1 MANYNKSFNFKNGVQ
16 VDVDKF
22 IVRGSLVGIGT
33 SIPGET
39 FDVVGNVRVAGL
51 VTATNLNVTG
61 VATFNQVSV
70 GSIQLSAS
78 AGVVTATAFYGNGAT
93 LSNLPTSQWVDVDVG
108 LGFTSIYAA
117 GNVGVSTVDPRFSLQ
132 IGANPLDNLPG
143 VGINSNGNIITT
155 GIISATSFFGAGYG
169 ITSLNASNI
178 TGGSLPSTVIPQSLF
193 IGVVTATTFYGT
205 LVGIASTA
213 LSLSGSPNITVSNI
227 TSSNISNSGIITSN
241 LIVSGVSSIGISTV
255 STRLYAESIGVG
267 TNSPSSDIHIRR
279 TSTSKLQVTSD
290 SADAIV
296 AFGRSTTVTGNNGVL
311 RFGNT
316 SGLYPYSTPSSVDII
331 NYAVGNVNSYLHL
344 GASGLGTGA
353 FNWLYGQNLT
363 NLMTLTYD
371 GKLGIGITTPINSLH
386 VVGTSTVTG
395 NSYVGNSL
403 FVNSNLSV
411 NGSFSFG
418 GVTLGG
424 DGAVNS
430 NFYATTGISTVAN
443 LNVYNTTVGV
453 SSIGLG
459 TDKPAVGFDGRND
472 AAYFSR
478 LGLST
483 TALFNGATT
492 FAVNGFSQLEG
503 VGIGTTALYDPGFY
517 GQIQIHG
524 TEDFDS
530 SMTIFGSQIDLNEF
544 CSVGFN
550 TYFPRSIF
558 DFGRVGAAATIGYII
573 PPTLTTVQRTAIV
586 SPVAG
591 GRIYNSNTNTQQYY
605 NGTRWFD
612 VATTDGNSANAGF
625 STFARWAGI
634 STIASVAGFATF
646 AATSGFST
654 VATQAG
660 VSTIASVAGFATV
673 STQAGISTTVSGGI
687 ANVTA
692 LQVSGVTTFT
702 NGPVRIGTGIT
713 LTSGNANFTGVVT
726 ATNFIGNGSGLTGI
740 VASGTGIVIKNG
752 GSLVG
757 TASTIDFGTNLSV
770 SPVSAGV
777 VTVTASGGSSGVTTY
792 ASSSGIATYAT
803 SSGYASTA
811 GISTVAQ
818 NLTGSPNIT
827 VSSVNSS
834 GVVTASSFSGSNT
847 LKSRTTVTGVTTS
860 ITNNGIGNTD
870 ITGFKSYALM
880 KVGLSTAGWLR
891 IYTDSTSRVN
901 DVSRSVGIDP
911 APGSGVIAEVVT
923 TGISTTQIITPFVMG
938 GNLNN
943 PADTTLYAAITN
955 LSGVTTSISVQ
966 LTILQLEA

>member
-39 FDVVGNVRVAGL
+39 FDVLGNVRVAGL
-51 VTATNLNVTG
+51 VTTTNLSVTG
-61 VATFNQVSV
+61 VATFNQVRV

-117 GNVGVSTVDPRFSLQ
+117 GNVGVSTIDPRFSLQ
-132 IGANPLDNLPG
+132 IGANPLNNLPG

-169 ITSLNASNI
+169 ITSINASNI
-178 TGGSLPSTVIPQSLF
+178 TGGSLPSTVIPQSLY
-193 IGVVTATTFYGT
+193 IGIVTATTFYGT

-213 LSLSGSPNITVSNI
+213 LGLSGSPNITVSNL
-227 TSSNISNSGIITSN
+227 TSSNINNTGIVSSYSV
-241 LIVSGVSSIGISTV
+241 VSGVSSIGVSTV

-296 AFGRSTTVTGNNGVL
+296 ALGRSTTVTGNNGIL

-316 SGLYPYSTPSSVDII
+316 SALYPYSTPSSLDII

-371 GKLGIGITTPINSLH
+371 GKLGIGITTPSNSLH
-386 VVGTSTVTG
+386 VVGTSTVTS
-395 NSYVGNSL
+395 NAYVGNNLYVNNNTIITGSL
-403 FVNSNLSV
+403 TVG
-411 NGSFSFG
+411 GS
-418 GVTLGG
+418 TLGG
-424 DGAVNS
+424 GGAINNNIYS
-430 NFYATTGISTVAN
+430 TSGISTVTD
-443 LNVYNTTVGV
+443 LNVYDAVGV

-459 TDKPAVGFDGRND
+459 TDKPAVGLDGRND
-472 AAYFSR
+472 TAYFSR

-483 TALFNGATT
+483 TDLFSGETNNNPTIL
-492 FAVNGFSQLEG
+492 AVNGLSQLSSI
-503 VGIGTTALYDPGFY
+503 GIGTTALYDPGFY

-530 SMTIFGSQIDLNEF
+530 SMTIFGSQIGLNEF

-550 TYFPRSIF
+550 TYFPRSVL
-558 DFGRVGAAATIGYII
+558 DFGRVGVAATIGYII

-634 STIASVAGFATF
+634 STIASVAGFAT
-646 AATSGFST
+646 
-654 VATQAG
+654 
-660 VSTIASVAGFATV
+660 V

-687 ANVTA
+687 ANVTT
-692 LQVSGVTTFT
+692 LQVTGVSTFT
-702 NGPVRIGTGIT
+702 NGPIKVGTGVSI
-713 LTSGNANFTGVVT
+713 STGIVT
-726 ATNFIGNGSGLTGI
+726 ATGGF
-740 VASGTGIVIKNG
+740 ASGIN
-752 GSLVG
+752 
-757 TASTIDFGTNLSV
+757 TAPTQIWV
-770 SPVSAGV
+770 SGNRLIFNV
-777 VTVTASGGSSGVTTY
+777 V
-792 ASSSGIATYAT
+792 
-803 SSGYASTA
+803 
-811 GISTVAQ
+811 
-818 NLTGSPNIT
+818 
-827 VSSVNSS
+827 
-834 GVVTASSFSGSNT
+834 
-847 LKSRTTVTGVTTS
+847 
-860 ITNNGIGNTD
+860 GIG
-870 ITGFKSYALM
+870 
-880 KVGLSTAGWLR
+880 
-891 IYTDSTSRVN
+891 STS
-901 DVSRSVGIDP
+901 
-911 APGSGVIAEVVT
+911 
-923 TGISTTQIITPFVMG
+923 FV
-938 GNLNN
+938 L
-943 PADTTLYAAITN
+943 A
-955 LSGVTTSISVQ
+955 
-966 LTILQLEA
+966 

>member
-39 FDVVGNVRVAGL
+39 FDVLGNVRVAGL
-51 VTATNLNVTG
+51 VTTTNLNVTG
-61 VATFNQVSV
+61 VATFNQVRV
-70 GSIQLSAS
+70 GSVQLSAS
-78 AGVVTATAFYGNGAT
+78 SGVVTATAFFGNGAT

-117 GNVGVSTVDPRFSLQ
+117 GNVGVSTIDPRFSLQ

-143 VGINSNGNIITT
+143 VGINSNGNVITT
-155 GIISATSFFGAGYG
+155 GIISATSFVGAGFA
-169 ITSLNASNI
+169 ITSINASNI
-178 TGGSLPSTVIPQSLF
+178 TSGSLPSTVIPQSLF
-193 IGVVTATTFYGT
+193 IGVVTATTFFGT

-213 LSLSGSPNITVSNI
+213 LSLSGSPDITVSNI
-227 TSSNISNSGIITSN
+227 TSSNINNSGIITSN
-241 LIVSGVSSIGISTV
+241 LIVSGISSIGISTV

-296 AFGRSTTVTGNNGVL
+296 AFGRSTTLTGNNGAL

-331 NYAVGNVNSYLHL
+331 NYAVGNVNNYLHL

-363 NLMTLTYD
+363 NLMSLTYD
-371 GKLGIGITTPINSLH
+371 GKLGIGITTPITTLH

-395 NSYVGNSL
+395 NSYVGSNL
-403 FVNSNLSV
+403 FVNSNLNV
-411 NGSFSFG
+411 NGSVTIG
-418 GVTLGG
+418 GNTLGG
-424 DGAVNS
+424 GVPFNS
-430 NFYATTGISTVAN
+430 NIYVTSGISTVAN
-443 LNVYNTTVGV
+443 LHVYNPIGV
-453 SSIGLG
+453 SSVGLG
-459 TDKPAVGFDGRND
+459 TDKPAVGLDARND
-472 AAYFSR
+472 IAYFTS

-483 TALFNGATT
+483 TALFNGYTT
-492 FAVNGFSQLEG
+492 LAVNGFSQLEG
-503 VGIGTTALYDPGFY
+503 VGIGTTVLYDPQADSTGYSY
-517 GQIQIHG
+517 GQLQIH
-524 TEDFDS
+524 TSEDFDAS
-530 SMTIFGSQIDLNEF
+530 LALFGSRITLDQF
-544 CSVGFN
+544 SSVGFN
-550 TYFPRSIF
+550 TYNSRSIL
-558 DFGRVGAAATIGYII
+558 DFGRVGTAVTLGYII
-573 PPTLTTVQRTAIV
+573 PPTLTTTQRGTIP

-591 GRIYNSNTNTQQYY
+591 GMIYNSTAGVHQFY
-605 NGTRWFD
+605 NGSTWRNISD
-612 VATTDGNSANAGF
+612 LYAANAGF
-625 STFARWAGI
+625 S
-634 STIASVAGFATF
+634 TF

-654 VATQAG
+654 V
-660 VSTIASVAGFATV
+660 ASVAGFATV

-692 LQVSGVTTFT
+692 LQVTGVSTFT

-847 LKSRTTVTGVTTS
+847 LKSRTTVIGVTTS
-860 ITNNGIGNTD
+860 IANNGIGNTD